1 MSHIEIYEIKGRKYK
16 YEVENYRIGEKIR
29 HKKRYL
35 GPVRPIYKIKRG
47 D

>member
-1 MSHIEIYEIKGRKYK
+1 MSHIEIYEIKGKKYK
-16 YEVENYRIGEKIR
+16 YEVKNYRIGEKVR